1 MPTRRRLRGAAATL
15 ATLGLL
21 LSACGTAA
29 DQDTDAIVADAQA
42 RDAAKNQTQV
52 QQAQARNDA
61 LPTPVPGTVRIDG
74 NTGSLT
80 PDELA
85 AYRRTGTTDDV
96 RATYRGED
104 RAFAELCSGS
114 VDLVDSSRP
123 ISREEWDACRAVG
136 LDVVQLQVASDAIV
150 VAIKS
155 ESDVGG
161 DCLSTDQ
168 VREVYRAGSPV
179 MRWSQ
184 LGDGFDDVPLEV
196 AGPMQDSHAFAFFGR
211 ALLDAT
217 QPSMT
222 TLRSDYHAFDS
233 EAGTRIFTVG
243 NGRDELLAATVADR
257 NRVREQAKSDLEATW
272 QVINDAKAEVQIA
285 LAEQAKGVRDQ
296 RPAYQQLQDRQ
307 RVDAAYAA
315 LASAQRQARAAET
328 AKDAASTAW
337 QRADTAAQ
345 RVERARGRVG
355 YYRFSYYGLF
365 QDQLRPFEI
374 TSPDGERNCIFP
386 SQDTITSGQYPLSR
400 RMLITTTTRS
410 LARGEVSDFL
420 QHYLDHATAAATEAG
435 MVALPSDTLALQR
448 RWVEG
453 KESPTLVSLTEAPGA
468 EPSTATSIPQPAR

>member
-1 MPTRRRLRGAAATL
+1 M
-15 ATLGLL
+15 
-21 LSACGTAA
+21 
-29 DQDTDAIVADAQA
+29 
-42 RDAAKNQTQV
+42 
-52 QQAQARNDA
+52 
-61 LPTPVPGTVRIDG
+61 
-74 NTGSLT
+74 
-80 PDELA
+80 
-85 AYRRTGTTDDV
+85 
-96 RATYRGED
+96 
-104 RAFAELCSGS
+104 
-114 VDLVDSSRP
+114 
-123 ISREEWDACRAVG
+123 
-136 LDVVQLQVASDAIV
+136 
-150 VAIKS
+150 
-155 ESDVGG
+155 
-161 DCLSTDQ
+161 
-168 VREVYRAGSPV
+168 
-179 MRWSQ
+179 
-184 LGDGFDDVPLEV
+184 
-196 AGPMQDSHAFAFFGR
+196 
-211 ALLDAT
+211 
-217 QPSMT
+217 
-222 TLRSDYHAFDS
+222 
-233 EAGTRIFTVG
+233 
-243 NGRDELLAATVADR
+243 
-257 NRVREQAKSDLEATW
+257 
-272 QVINDAKAEVQIA
+272 QIA